1 MHFPKMA
8 FIAALLAA
16 VIVAAAAPARADE
29 LRINAYRCSSS
40 TIDPD
45 LKIGACNWLLNSGRL
60 FEIDIPTAFNNRGN
74 AYDDKGQYDR
84 AIRDFDE
91 AIRLKPDYAYAFNNR
106 GFAYKNKGHYDRAIR
121 DFDEA
126 IRLKPDYARAFGNR
140 GEAYEK
146 LGRRDQALR
155 NYKKLY
161 ELGSHPKWL
170 IDKLREYGALP

>member
-1 MHFPKMA
+1 MLTRTGAA
-8 FIAALLAA
+8 FIAVLALGLS
-16 VIVAAAAPARADE
+16 APAWADFNQDVE
-29 LRINAYRCSSS
+29 HCTSDKPQ
-40 TIDPD
+40 TPPD
-45 LKIGACNWLLNSGRL
+45 IKIGACTRLIQSGQLDNNNLSIVFWNRGTGYNRKGQYDQAIRDFDETIRL
-60 FEIDIPTAFNNRGN
+60 KPDDAYAFNNRGN
-74 AYDDKGQYDR
+74 AYAGKG
-84 AIRDFDE
+84 E
-91 AIRLKPDYAYAFNNR
+91 
-106 GFAYKNKGHYDRAIR
+106 YDRAIR

-170 IDKLREYGALP
+170 IDKLREYGELP

>member
-29 LRINAYRCSSS
+29 LRINAYRCSSA
-40 TIDPD
+40 IDPD
-45 LKIGACNWLLNSGRL
+45 LKIGACNWPLNSGRL
-60 FEIDIPTAFNNRGN
+60 FEKDIPTAFSNRGN

-91 AIRLKPDYAYAFNNR
+91 AIRLDPDYAYAFNNR

-126 IRLKPDYARAFGNR
+126 IRLKPYYARAFGNR

-161 ELGSHPKWL
+161 ELGSHSKWL